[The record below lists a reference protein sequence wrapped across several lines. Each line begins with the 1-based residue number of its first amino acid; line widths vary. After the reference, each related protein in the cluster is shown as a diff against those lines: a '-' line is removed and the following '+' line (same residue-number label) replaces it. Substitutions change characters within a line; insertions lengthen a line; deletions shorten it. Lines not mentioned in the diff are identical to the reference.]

1 MAHYRYEPVL
11 VHHGIKGMRWGIRR
25 YRNEDGSLT
34 PAGKKHYSETDPNK
48 LQKELNKQ
56 IRKERHRQGKPRYYW
71 RETIGENSKLA
82 LDKELKDS
90 RDLQKEP
97 ELKALQRKLQA
108 LDKLEERTDMSP
120 DEYDEKYNKIWDDYY
135 KTDTGK
141 RHKALQSWQTNSG
154 DGWKMGKE
162 YVESYGKNLTLAYL
176 KDLGYDK
183 TGAEFIAQRLSEDL
197 RVIGR

>member
-1 MAHYRYEPVL
+1 MSKFKPVL
-11 VHHGIKGMRWGIRR
+11 VHHGIKGMHWGVRR
-25 YRNEDGSLT
+25 FRNEDGSLT
-34 PAGKKHYSETDPNK
+34 PAGKKHYSETDLNK
-48 LQKELNKQ
+48 LRKELNKQ
-56 IRKERHRQGKPRYYW
+56 IRKERHRQGKPRYSW

-82 LDKELKDS
+82 LDKESKD
-90 RDLQKEP
+90 REALQKEP
-97 ELKALQRKLQA
+97 GFKALQRKLKA
-108 LDKLEERTDMSP
+108 LDKRSERTDMLP
-120 DEYDEKYNKIWDDYY
+120 DEYDEKFNKIWDDYY

-162 YVESYGKNLTLAYL
+162 YVESYGKNLNLAYL

-183 TGAEFIAQRLSEDL
+183 IGAEFIAQRLSEDL